1 MLKAMLRA
9 QWKACWHL
17 VTALTVAAF
26 LLPIVS
32 VRLGWK
38 GAEANLPRFLTEM
51 ELWGFFYPALAAIA
65 ALILATAIWISDRRG
80 QHVYALL
87 LPLPRWKYVLLRY
100 AAGLGLLVPLVVALW
115 LGALFATTGLDI
127 PTGLR
132 QFPHALALKFAL
144 ALVLLFGAFFAAAAS
159 SSRTRGIGLRV
170 LGLFLAVHIAVILLD
185 PKTNLL
191 WTVVT
196 ALTTWPGPL
205 APLGGRWMLID
216 V

>member
-51 ELWGFFYPALAAIA
+51 ELWGFFYPGLAAIA
-65 ALILATAIWISDRRG
+65 GLILGTAIWISDRRG

-100 AAGLGLLVPLVVALW
+100 TSGLALLLPLILALW

-127 PTGLR
+127 PVGLR
-132 QFPHALALKFAL
+132 QFPHGLALKFAL
-144 ALVLLFGAFFAAAAS
+144 VLVLLFGVFFALSAM

-170 LGLFLAVHIAVILLD
+170 LGLFLAAHIAVILLD

-191 WTVVT
+191 WTVVK
-196 ALTTWPGPL
+196 ALAQWPGPL